1 MILWCLLLCLILG
14 FGVEDHGGGV
24 IVRFGRFFGTLEE
37 LNIISFMLMFSRL
50 VEHLPVYLG

>member
-24 IVRFGRFFGTLEE
+24 VVRFGMFFGTLEE